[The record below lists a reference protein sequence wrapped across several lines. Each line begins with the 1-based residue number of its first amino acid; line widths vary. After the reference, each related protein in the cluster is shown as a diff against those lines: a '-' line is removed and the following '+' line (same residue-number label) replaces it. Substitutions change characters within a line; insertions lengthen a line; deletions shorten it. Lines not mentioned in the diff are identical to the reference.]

1 MSDFRWFGEL
11 GLKITRRH
19 VMVSGGCRRVL
30 ACGLAMI
37 TTGLITAWLSRKSAL
52 RIRMRMMSSSLADQE
67 PRQRAIL
74 LLGIAFALVML
85 WQTTLGSVMLYPLTI
100 LATWFH
106 EMGHG
111 VAAMATGSKFERL
124 LIFSNGSGVAQLLTP
139 SNESRFEIAMV
150 AASGPMGPAV
160 AGALLIIASRDIRS
174 ARHALSVLGVAL
186 ILSTVI
192 WVRSLTGWIVLPRL
206 GIAIL
211 ALAYRG
217 TPSRQRL
224 GTQILGVQACISAWK
239 QFGYLFSSGGSI
251 GGQMHRSDTGAI
263 SDALLLPYW
272 LWGTIISLA
281 IAALMFWSL
290 RVALRP

>member
-1 MSDFRWFGEL
+1 ML
-11 GLKITRRH
+11 
-19 VMVSGGCRRVL
+19 
-30 ACGLAMI
+30 
-37 TTGLITAWLSRKSAL
+37 
-52 RIRMRMMSSSLADQE
+52 SSLADQDR
-67 PRQRAIL
+67 RQRVSL
-74 LLGIAFALVML
+74 LLGVAIALVML

-111 VAAMATGSKFERL
+111 IAAMATGSKFERL
-124 LIFSNGSGVAQLLTP
+124 LILSNGSGVAELLTP
-139 SNESRFEIAMV
+139 SNESRFEVAVV

-160 AGALLIIASRDIRS
+160 AGAFLIIASRNIHT
-174 ARHALSVLGVAL
+174 ARNSLLVLAAAL
-186 ILSTVI
+186 IVSTLI
-192 WVRSLTGWIVLPRL
+192 WVRSLTGWIVLPGL
-206 GIAIL
+206 GLAIL
-211 ALAYRG
+211 ALAYRA
-217 TPSRQRL
+217 TPFQQRL

-272 LWGTIISLA
+272 LWGTVISLA
-281 IAALMFWSL
+281 IAALMVWSL

>member
-1 MSDFRWFGEL
+1 M
-11 GLKITRRH
+11 T
-19 VMVSGGCRRVL
+19 
-30 ACGLAMI
+30 
-37 TTGLITAWLSRKSAL
+37 
-52 RIRMRMMSSSLADQE
+52 SSLAHQD
-67 PRQRAIL
+67 RHQRAIL
-74 LLGIAFALVML
+74 LLGIAIALVVL
-85 WQTTLGSVMLYPLTI
+85 WQTTLGSLLLYPLTI

-106 EMGHG
+106 EMSHG
-111 VAAMATGSKFERL
+111 IAAMATGSRFERL
-124 LIFSNGSGVAQLLTP
+124 LIFSSGSGVAQILTP
-139 SNESRFEIAMV
+139 NGDSRFQVAVV

-160 AGALLIIASRDIRS
+160 AGALLIIASRNIHG
-174 ARHALSVLGVAL
+174 ARNALLMLGAAL

-192 WVRSLTGWIVLPRL
+192 WVRSLTGWIVLP
-206 GIAIL
+206 GSGTAIL

-217 TPSRQRL
+217 TPSQQRL

-251 GGQMHRSDTGAI
+251 GGQMHRSDTGTI

-290 RVALRP
+290 RIALRA